1 MDRNFLGV
9 EWLQSQIQ
17 VINPILVMILIPVF
31 QFVLYPAID
40 RVFKLTSIRKM
51 AIGFFLTSASFWLV
65 TRGQALIDSGSTP
78 SIAWQ
83 LWAYLLL
90 TSGEIMISITGLEF
104 SYTQAPR
111 TMKSVVMA
119 VWLLSVSL
127 GNIFTSTV
135 NHSIQT
141 PGIGQVT
148 AEAASAKIDTPLTAG
163 TWKYSVS
170 DRRSADDSQKGRTIR
185 VFGADNTADTADD
198 VTIDLDEY
206 DVVTSITTI
215 DNDVLEQAAQLV
227 DDRFFQSAN
236 DDADKSLPNTE
247 AGQLLLQDLRD
258 SQGLPLVYKQVTRNQ
273 YRITTAG
280 GDSTHQTQW
289 DIVLTGQVT
298 RVDQNKTDSPEQA
311 PLTWLEKRIIE
322 IKGERG
328 REEVQ
333 RARGNIAS
341 TEVGHD
347 ITVGGQDTLEGADY
361 FEFWTITTLITAV
374 LFIPVGYLY
383 KEKSYIQSTDDES
396 ADESL
401 SGQAG
406 TTSHEES
413 GNDSDPE
420 F

>member
-1 MDRNFLGV
+1 
-9 EWLQSQIQ
+9 
-17 VINPILVMILIPVF
+17 MILIPVF

-236 DDADKSLPNTE
+236 DDADKSLLTP
-247 AGQLLLQDLRD
+247 R
-258 SQGLPLVYKQVTRNQ
+258 QVNCCCRT
-273 YRITTAG
+273 
-280 GDSTHQTQW
+280 
-289 DIVLTGQVT
+289 
-298 RVDQNKTDSPEQA
+298 
-311 PLTWLEKRIIE
+311 
-322 IKGERG
+322 
-328 REEVQ
+328 
-333 RARGNIAS
+333 
-341 TEVGHD
+341 
-347 ITVGGQDTLEGADY
+347 
-361 FEFWTITTLITAV
+361 
-374 LFIPVGYLY
+374 
-383 KEKSYIQSTDDES
+383 
-396 ADESL
+396 
-401 SGQAG
+401 
-406 TTSHEES
+406 
-413 GNDSDPE
+413 
-420 F
+420 